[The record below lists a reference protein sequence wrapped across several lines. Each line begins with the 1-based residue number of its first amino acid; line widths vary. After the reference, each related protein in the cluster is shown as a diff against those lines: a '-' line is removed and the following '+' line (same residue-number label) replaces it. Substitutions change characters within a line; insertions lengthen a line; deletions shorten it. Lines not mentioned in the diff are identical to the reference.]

1 MGVGRGRKP
10 PREQIMDELLLRMWD
25 NLVARVGGPMSF
37 RLVLQ
42 PAVAAILAIRAGVHD
57 ARDGRPPYFWTILTN
72 PDDRRELLRQGW
84 TAVAKVFLAAVVIDV
99 VYQLV
104 VARWVYPGETLLVAF
119 LLACVPYLLIRGLVN
134 RLVRSRRSALK
145 T

>member
-1 MGVGRGRKP
+1 
-10 PREQIMDELLLRMWD
+10 MDELL
-25 NLVARVGGPMSF
+25 ARVWGDLVGRVSGPMSF

-42 PAVAAILAIRAGVHD
+42 PAVAVILAIRAGVHD
-57 ARDGRPPYFWTILTN
+57 ARDGRPAYFWTILTN
-72 PDDRRELLRQGW
+72 SDDRRDLLREGW
-84 TAVAKVFLAAVVIDV
+84 TAVAKVFLAALVIDV

-104 VARWVYPGETLLVAF
+104 VLRWVYAGEALLVAF

-134 RLVRSRRSALK
+134 RLVRSRRRALK

>member
-1 MGVGRGRKP
+1 
-10 PREQIMDELLLRMWD
+10 MDELVLRIWD
-25 NLVARVGGPMSF
+25 HLVARVGGPMSF

-42 PAVAAILAIRAGVHD
+42 PAVAIILAIRAGVHD
-57 ARDGRPPYFWTILTN
+57 ARAGRPAYFWTILTN
-72 PDDRRELLRQGW
+72 PDDRRDLLREGW

-104 VARWVYPGETLLVAF
+104 VLRWVYPGEALLVAF
-119 LLACVPYLLIRGLVN
+119 LLACVPYLLIRGLAN
-134 RLVRSRRSALK
+134 RLARSRRSVMK

>member
-1 MGVGRGRKP
+1 
-10 PREQIMDELLLRMWD
+10 MDELVLRMWD

-42 PAVAAILAIRAGVHD
+42 PAVAIILAIRAGLHD
-57 ARDGRPPYFWTILTN
+57 ARAGRPAYFWTILTN
-72 PDDRRELLRQGW
+72 PNDRRDLLREGW

-104 VARWVYPGETLLVAF
+104 VQRWVYPGEALLVAF

-134 RLVRSRRSALK
+134 RLARSRRPVMK

>member
-1 MGVGRGRKP
+1 
-10 PREQIMDELLLRMWD
+10 MDELL
-25 NLVARVGGPMSF
+25 ARVWGDLVGRVSGPMSF

-42 PAVAAILAIRAGVHD
+42 PAVAVILAIRAGVHD
-57 ARDGRPPYFWTILTN
+57 ARDGRPAYFWTILTN
-72 PDDRRELLRQGW
+72 SDDRRDLLREGW
-84 TAVAKVFLAAVVIDV
+84 TAVAKVFLAALVIDV

-104 VARWVYPGETLLVAF
+104 VLRWVYPGEALLVAF

-134 RLVRSRRSALK
+134 RLVRSRRRALK

>member
-1 MGVGRGRKP
+1 
-10 PREQIMDELLLRMWD
+10 MDELLTRIWGDLIS
-25 NLVARVGGPMSF
+25 RVGGPMSF

-42 PAVAAILAIRAGVHD
+42 PAVAVFLAIRAGVHD
-57 ARDGRPPYFWTILTN
+57 AKTGRPAYFWTILTS
-72 PDDRRELLRQGW
+72 PDDRRDLLREGW

-104 VARWVYPGETLLVAF
+104 VLRWVYPGEALLVAF
-119 LLACVPYLLIRGLVN
+119 LLACVPYLLIRGLVT
-134 RLVRSRRSALK
+134 RLMRSGRPALK